1 MAGFAGETKL
11 APEAGGAG
19 VHVAEAEAVAGGRT
33 AGRVEAGAVVLN
45 KEANFGFDL
54 MHAEVN
60 Q

>member
-19 VHVAEAEAVAGGRT
+19 VHVAETVAGGRT
-33 AGRVEAGAVVLN
+33 AGRVETGAVVLH